1 MCNPTEIARY
11 LPSISME
18 IQILK
23 FVLLS
28 PLNFSIFG
36 ILNIFKMLIC
46 SINVDCYEIN
56 PLYIVLVEPPNCHRI
71 QGRSEGTSSLAFE
84 VLIVKSEIDFINLF
98 IFNCLTSNINLFIFN
113 CLTSNISLFNFNCLS
128 SIFCFPKNIFF
139 RKQKRTDVHGRAS
152 LFSGVQLNLENYD
165 LLSSRHK

>member
-28 PLNFSIFG
+28 PLNFSIFS

-46 SINVDCYEIN
+46 SINVNCYEIN
-56 PLYIVLVEPPNCHRI
+56 PLYIVLVEPPNYHRI

-84 VLIVKSEIDFINLF
+84 VLIMKSEIDFV
-98 IFNCLTSNINLFIFN
+98 NLFIFN

-152 LFSGVQLNLENYD
+152 LFSGVQLNLENDD

>member
-46 SINVDCYEIN
+46 SINVNCYEIN
-56 PLYIVLVEPPNCHRI
+56 PLYIVLVEPPNYHRI

-84 VLIVKSEIDFINLF
+84 VLIVKSEIDFV
-98 IFNCLTSNINLFIFN
+98 NLFIFN

-128 SIFCFPKNIFF
+128 SIFCFPRNIFF

-152 LFSGVQLNLENYD
+152 LFSGVQLNLENDD

>member
-46 SINVDCYEIN
+46 SINVNCYEIN
-56 PLYIVLVEPPNCHRI
+56 PLYIVLVEPPNYHRI
-71 QGRSEGTSSLAFE
+71 QGRSEGTSRLAFE
-84 VLIVKSEIDFINLF
+84 VLIVKSEIDFV
-98 IFNCLTSNINLFIFN
+98 NLFIFN

-152 LFSGVQLNLENYD
+152 LFSGVQLNLENDD

>member
-1 MCNPTEIARY
+1 MCNPREIARY

-28 PLNFSIFG
+28 PLNFSIFS

-46 SINVDCYEIN
+46 SINVNCYEIN
-56 PLYIVLVEPPNCHRI
+56 PLYIVLVEPPNYHRI

-84 VLIVKSEIDFINLF
+84 VLIVKSEIDFV
-98 IFNCLTSNINLFIFN
+98 NLFIFN

-139 RKQKRTDVHGRAS
+139 SKQKRTDVHGRAS
-152 LFSGVQLNLENYD
+152 LFSGVQLNLENDD

>member
-46 SINVDCYEIN
+46 SINVNCYEIN
-56 PLYIVLVEPPNCHRI
+56 PLYIVLVEPPNYHRI
-71 QGRSEGTSSLAFE
+71 QGRSEGTSRLAFE
-84 VLIVKSEIDFINLF
+84 VLIVKSEIDFV
-98 IFNCLTSNINLFIFN
+98 NLFIFN
-113 CLTSNISLFNFNCLS
+113 CLTSNISLFNFNCLTWN
-128 SIFCFPKNIFF
+128 FCFPKNIFF
-139 RKQKRTDVHGRAS
+139 RKPKRMDVYGRGS
-152 LFSGVQLNLENYD
+152 SVSGVQLNLENDD

>member
-46 SINVDCYEIN
+46 SINVNCYEIN
-56 PLYIVLVEPPNCHRI
+56 PLYIVLVEPPNYHRI

-84 VLIVKSEIDFINLF
+84 LLIVKSEIDFV
-98 IFNCLTSNINLFIFN
+98 NLFIFN

-152 LFSGVQLNLENYD
+152 LFSGVQLNLENDD

>member
-1 MCNPTEIARY
+1 
-11 LPSISME
+11 ME

-46 SINVDCYEIN
+46 SINVNCYEIN
-56 PLYIVLVEPPNCHRI
+56 PLYIVLVEPPNYHRI

-84 VLIVKSEIDFINLF
+84 VLIVKSEIDFV
-98 IFNCLTSNINLFIFN
+98 NLFIFN

-128 SIFCFPKNIFF
+128 SIFCFPRNIFF

-152 LFSGVQLNLENYD
+152 LFSGVQLNLENDD

>member
-46 SINVDCYEIN
+46 SINVNCYEIN
-56 PLYIVLVEPPNCHRI
+56 PLYIVLVEPPNYHRI
-71 QGRSEGTSSLAFE
+71 QERSEGTSRLAFE
-84 VLIVKSEIDFINLF
+84 VLIVKSEIDFV
-98 IFNCLTSNINLFIFN
+98 NLFIFN

-152 LFSGVQLNLENYD
+152 LFSGVQLNLENDD

>member
-11 LPSISME
+11 LPSISMK

-46 SINVDCYEIN
+46 SINVNCYEIN
-56 PLYIVLVEPPNCHRI
+56 PLYIVLVEPPNYHRI

-84 VLIVKSEIDFINLF
+84 VLIVKSEIDFV
-98 IFNCLTSNINLFIFN
+98 NLFIFN

-128 SIFCFPKNIFF
+128 SIFCFPRNIFF

-152 LFSGVQLNLENYD
+152 LFSGVQLNLENDD

>member
-46 SINVDCYEIN
+46 SINVNCYEIN
-56 PLYIVLVEPPNCHRI
+56 PLYIVLVEPPNYHRI

-84 VLIVKSEIDFINLF
+84 VLIVKSEIDFV
-98 IFNCLTSNINLFIFN
+98 NLFIFN

-152 LFSGVQLNLENYD
+152 LFSGVQLNLENDD